1 MLSSVKLDVLLT
13 LARVWSLFWH
23 SRSKIACRTCH
34 WSRFMASA
42 GAGLRAELVCLFE
55 GYSVSVLLPAMLSP
69 LSSSEWNV
77 SLT

>member
-1 MLSSVKLDVLLT
+1 
-13 LARVWSLFWH
+13 
-23 SRSKIACRTCH
+23 
-34 WSRFMASA
+34 MASA
-42 GAGLRAELVCLFE
+42 GAGLRAELVYLFE

>member
-1 MLSSVKLDVLLT
+1 
-13 LARVWSLFWH
+13 
-23 SRSKIACRTCH
+23 
-34 WSRFMASA
+34 MASA